1 MNHLYY
7 GDNLDVLR
15 KYVKDE
21 SIDLCY
27 IDPPFNSKRN
37 YNQIYNNV
45 GKEDLAQAQ
54 AFIDTWEWNDLAI
67 KGFSEII
74 ENYHGSFTSQ
84 TINLILGLEK
94 VLGMGSL
101 LAYLVSITLRVVE
114 IHRVLKPTGSFYL
127 HCDPTSSHYIKLI
140 LDSVFCA
147 MGGNFLNEIIWCYR
161 GGGSPKKDFGRRHD
175 IIFRYSK
182 GKEYIFNADFIR
194 IPYQAEGFN
203 RKDDAMWGKHKGTNK
218 VYKPNPL
225 GKVPE
230 DWWLLNPLN
239 SNDPERLG
247 YPTQKPEALLERI
260 IQASS
265 NPGDVVLDPFCGS
278 GTTLAVAQKLGR
290 NWIGIDMNPDAI
302 ELTRRR
308 LDEPL
313 QLRLA

>member
-1 MNHLYY
+1 MSLYC
-7 GDNLDVLR
+7 GDNLPILKSFADASV
-15 KYVKDE
+15 
-21 SIDLCY
+21 DLIY
-27 IDPPFNSKRN
+27 LDPPFNSGRN
-37 YNQIYNNV
+37 YFQADKQAFEDSWQW
-45 GKEDLAQAQ
+45 GSDSERLLEQMKFRRGDLAL
-54 AFIDTWEWNDLAI
+54 FLDFFVD
-67 KGFSEII
+67 S
-74 ENYHGSFTSQ
+74 
-84 TINLILGLEK
+84 LGKNAL
-94 VLGMGSL
+94 S
-101 LAYLVSITLRVVE
+101 AYLVMMAARLVE
-114 IHRVLKPTGSFYL
+114 LYRVLKPTGSLYL

-147 MGGNFLNEIIWCYR
+147 MGGDFLNEIIWCYR